1 MFTFSIVKMITYCN
15 ITISLHESVKIIT
28 IHIFSQTLSSR
39 MIAAV
44 PMKGLIVMIDGRL
57 SRDHEAIR
65 LEPQKKGIQE
75 PQIVMVIYI

>member
-1 MFTFSIVKMITYCN
+1 
-15 ITISLHESVKIIT
+15 
-28 IHIFSQTLSSR
+28 

-44 PMKGLIVMIDGRL
+44 PTKDLIVMIDGRL

-75 PQIVMVIYI
+75 PQIVMVIYIWYFYLFSQPAIGLHLFQFK

>member
-1 MFTFSIVKMITYCN
+1 
-15 ITISLHESVKIIT
+15 
-28 IHIFSQTLSSR
+28 

-44 PMKGLIVMIDGRL
+44 PTKDLIVMIDGRL

-75 PQIVMVIYI
+75 PQIVMVINI